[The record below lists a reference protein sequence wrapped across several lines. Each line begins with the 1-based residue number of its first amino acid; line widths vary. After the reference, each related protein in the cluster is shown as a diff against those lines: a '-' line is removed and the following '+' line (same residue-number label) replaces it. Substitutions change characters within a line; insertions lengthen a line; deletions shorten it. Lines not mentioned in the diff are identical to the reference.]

1 VRIGVNTL
9 FLIPGGVGGTET
21 YLCQTLAAIAQYH
34 GDIGLVLFTNSEN
47 DSFLKQRFAGFP
59 RIEFMNLGFAA
70 ENRYSRIIREQVQLP
85 PLVRKSGVDVLWSP
99 GYTAPFSAA
108 CPQVVT
114 IHDMQYKTHPQD
126 MTFLAR
132 ITTDVL
138 VRMAARRCRRIIAV
152 SNFARQEIMRY
163 TAARADAVDV
173 TYEAADAA
181 FGNRISEDSKN
192 ATLGRLGL
200 AGTPYILCVS
210 NTYPHKNI
218 RALVEAFGNLLTKIP
233 HRLVIIGRPRLGE
246 PAVQAAI
253 GALAD
258 KSRVSRIDWV
268 LLPDMPAIY
277 QGADLFVFPSL
288 YEGFGLPVLEAMMA
302 GVPVVTINMA
312 SIPEVGGENVFY
324 SDGTGSDLAAK
335 MMAALAMDA
344 TRRKEWCS
352 KAATRA
358 KSFSWQATAD
368 KTVGCLKKAVVTER
382 DS

>member
-1 VRIGVNTL
+1 MRVGVNTL

-21 YLCQTLAAIAQYH
+21 YLCQTLAAIAH
-34 GDIGLVLFTNSEN
+34 HHADIGLVLFTNSEN
-47 DSFLKQRFAGFP
+47 DPFLKQRFAEVPG
-59 RIEFMNLGFAA
+59 IEFINLGFAA

-138 VRMAARRCRRIIAV
+138 VKVAARRCRRVIAV
-152 SNFARQEIMRY
+152 SNFAKQEIIRY
-163 TAARADAVDV
+163 RAARADAVDV

-181 FGNRISEDSKN
+181 FGDRIPEDRKREALDN
-192 ATLGRLGL
+192 LGL

-218 RALVEAFGNLLTKIP
+218 HALVEAFGSLLTGIP
-233 HRLVIIGRPRLGE
+233 HRLVIIGRSRFGE
-246 PAVQAAI
+246 YAVQVAI

-302 GVPVVTINMA
+302 GVPVVTTNMA

-324 SDGTGSDLAAK
+324 SDGTSNELAAK
-335 MMAALAMDA
+335 IMVALAMNA
-344 TRRKEWCS
+344 AQRKDWCS
-352 KAATRA
+352 KAAVRA
-358 KSFSWQATAD
+358 RSFSWQATAD
-368 KTVGCLKKAVVTER
+368 KTVECLKKAAANN
-382 DS
+382 